1 MIGKGIQLMTPMGSG
16 DVFLARDKQDHVLKL
31 ENERMTGGWT
41 LIQPSEGPTIPEHS
55 HAGEGGGGGLGSTF
69 ED

>member
-1 MIGKGIQLMTPMGSG
+1 MILK
-16 DVFLARDKQDHVLKL
+16 VDK
-31 ENERMTGGWT
+31 ERTTVGWA

-55 HAGEGGGGGLGSTF
+55 HAGEGGGGGLGSFF

>member
-1 MIGKGIQLMTPMGSG
+1 MI
-16 DVFLARDKQDHVLKL
+16 LKL
-31 ENERMTGGWT
+31 ENERTTVGWA

-55 HAGEGGGGGLGSTF
+55 HAGEGGGCGRGSFF